1 MRTKGPIYVVMRE
14 ALIRRDLVAILRAHH
29 YAPTPFA
36 SGSDFLDAAR
46 FISPG
51 IAVLDMDLPDMTGL
65 TVLQELLFKRR
76 DIPVV
81 MTSARADIR
90 AAVQTIKRGADDFLE
105 QPVNEAD
112 LLATI
117 ENSQSLLK
125 NRIIVQKE
133 KMESESILGKLS
145 SREMDVLKELA
156 LYGDN
161 SRAASN
167 LNLSV
172 RSVETYRCRIMRKCG
187 AAKLFDVV
195 TLYQRVF
202 A

>member
-14 ALIRRDLVAILRAHH
+14 ALIRRDLVAVLRAHR

-51 IAVLDMDLPDMTGL
+51 TAVLDMDLPDMTGL

-81 MTSARADIR
+81 MTSARSDIR

-187 AAKLFDVV
+187 AAKFFDVV
-195 TLYQRVF
+195 TMYQRVF